1 MEKKNKIIA
10 GLALG
15 AVTLLVASG
24 IARCSL
30 APEAAVQGVSGPEQS
45 PAMEQPQQQDP
56 ELEGGSDLSGIE
68 NTTWRSD
75 DGKSTLTVMPG
86 VLIEKIESADTLL
99 YYDAS
104 NVVETETGIT
114 ATLSVSREKGGEAV
128 EAALAVTKGNG
139 QLRLACDALSAD
151 YSTKTGDASITIAGA
166 DGNLTGAFGKS
177 QDDFAAAISK
187 WASSKS
193 PYATKATW
201 TKEVWIDYGSSSK
214 VTTFTLDDGA
224 ASTVSVTLN
233 ATGELVAS

>member
-15 AVTLLVASG
+15 AVTLLVASS

-30 APEAAVQGVSGPEQS
+30 APEAAEPGASGPEQP

-56 ELEGGSDLSGIE
+56 ETEGGSDLSGIE

-75 DGKSTLTVMPG
+75 DGESTLTVMPG
-86 VLIEKIESADTLL
+86 VLIEKTESAETLL

-104 NVVETETGIT
+104 DVVETETGIT
-114 ATLSVSREKGGEAV
+114 ATLSVSKDKGGQATQ
-128 EAALAVTKGNG
+128 AALAVTKGSG
-139 QLRLACDALSAD
+139 QARLVCDALSTD
-151 YSTKTGDASITIAGA
+151 YSMKTGDASIAITGA
-166 DGNLTGAFGKS
+166 DGNLTSTFGKS

-201 TKEVWIDYGSSSK
+201 TKEVWIDYRSGSK
-214 VTTFTLDDGA
+214 VTTFAVDDGA
-224 ASTVSVTLN
+224 ASVVSVTLN
-233 ATGELVAS
+233 AAGELVAS